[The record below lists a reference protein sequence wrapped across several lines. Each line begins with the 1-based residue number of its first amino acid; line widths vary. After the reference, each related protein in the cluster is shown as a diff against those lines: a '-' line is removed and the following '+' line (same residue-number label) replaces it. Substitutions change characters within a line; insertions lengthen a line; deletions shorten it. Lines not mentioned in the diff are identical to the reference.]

1 MADSFDVFFFHLCR
15 VSRRYSAY
23 SVHLLRSCSL
33 RRLFWTRLTELA
45 AVWRRCCWGA
55 CRFTLLSICC
65 CALRKLFWTYFSMVP
80 VLGCPWSGDN
90 ESGYLW
96 PIRLT
101 SFVFFRLCRVSR
113 RYSAYSVHLLQSCS
127 LRRLF
132 WTRLTELAAVWRRC
146 CWGACRFTLLS
157 FSSLRF

>member
-1 MADSFDVFFFHLCR
+1 MADSFDVFFFRLCR
-15 VSRRYSAY
+15 VSRHYSAY
-23 SVHLLRSCSL
+23 SVHLLQSCSL

-80 VLGCPWSGDN
+80 VLGCPWSGNN